1 MNPLFI
7 QNSNQDKNL
16 GVETR
21 IFRAGDIYL
30 IRIFGQKCPVVMLT
44 IINELTILD

>member
-16 GVETR
+16 RVETK
-21 IFRAGDIYL
+21 IIRAGDIYL